1 MNESTMKHAINIKK
15 KPTRKLVLSLKNISL
30 RLGDFAFDL
39 LLLPFLFLAIT
50 VLFSN
55 LTAKVTQKNNK
66 KTYLNNFFS

>member
-15 KPTRKLVLSLKNISL
+15 KTYQEVGSFTEKYFFKA
-30 RLGDFAFDL
+30 GDFAFDL
-39 LLLPFLFLAIT
+39 LLLLFLFLTIT

-66 KTYLNNFFS
+66 RHI